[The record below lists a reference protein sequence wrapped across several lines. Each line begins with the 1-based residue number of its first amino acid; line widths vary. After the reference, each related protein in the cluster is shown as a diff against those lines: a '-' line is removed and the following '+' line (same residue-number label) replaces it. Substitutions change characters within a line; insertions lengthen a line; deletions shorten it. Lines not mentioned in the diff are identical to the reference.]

1 MYACLFKYIKTP
13 SRELGSSVVV
23 FKMILWRVCMYLYYY
38 ICARV
43 NPIYS
48 NSLQV
53 TPIHSNSLKFTPIH
67 SITPIHSNLLQFTP
81 IYSNSLKFTPIY
93 SNLLQFTPIYSN
105 SLQFTPIHADSLHFP
120 PIYSNS
126 IQSTPIHSNPFHF
139 TPIRAHK
146 YIHAVESG
154 SKTLF
159 DGEVGGWGREPFSR
173 NFMKP
178 TPRRKWYL
186 TTGRRFH

>member
-81 IYSNSLKFTPIY
+81 IH
-93 SNLLQFTPIYSN
+93 SN
-105 SLQFTPIHADSLHFP
+105 SLQLTPIHSISLQFS
-120 PIYSNS
+120 PIQSS
-126 IQSTPIHSNPFHF
+126 LLQSTPILSISLQFAHTNIFMQLNQVRKHCLTERWGAGVEYHF
-139 TPIRAHK
+139 QEI
-146 YIHAVESG
+146 S
-154 SKTLF
+154 
-159 DGEVGGWGREPFSR
+159 
-173 NFMKP
+173 
-178 TPRRKWYL
+178 
-186 TTGRRFH
+186 